1 MFCIFSIF
9 EIFASSLLHSS
20 EFFFRQFAYFLF
32 VYLVLWIFALYLYL
46 HACMHDTSLSFIL
59 SNSLFEVP
67 FPRLWGF
74 TSCFWSLLWVSCV
87 DFVLGGTSACF
98 LVGGGE
104 FFSSDRQRHVRWCVL
119 GCLCSLSAYDCICVP
134 VLLVACVKHPALGAA
149 GRWVVPDL
157 GFGWRHSWTFSL
169 IPPGV
174 RHSLTFQCPGLVA
187 LPLLFTVRSVIVF
200 KWMLHIYLWKRLPRN
215 GLPQQL
221 SW

>member
-1 MFCIFSIF
+1 MHHLYYIALNSFSDSLPIFSLFIW
-9 EIFASSLLHSS
+9 SCG
-20 EFFFRQFAYFLF
+20 FLPCTF
-32 VYLVLWIFALYLYL
+32 ICM
-46 HACMHDTSLSFIL
+46 HACMILPCLSFCL
-59 SNSLFEVP
+59 THCLRSP

-87 DFVLGGTSACF
+87 DFVLGGTSTCF

-174 RHSLTFQCPGLVA
+174 RHSLTF
-187 LPLLFTVRSVIVF
+187 
-200 KWMLHIYLWKRLPRN
+200 
-215 GLPQQL
+215 
-221 SW
+221 